1 MDNEFKRKLE
11 AYENGELSDSEL
23 EDFEKELEKL
33 ESYQEFLEENSTQGM
48 KDSIVNETKQ
58 QKILRRSKW
67 KARLQTAFSALG
79 IILIFTI
86 ISSFLTAGYYSWGTP
101 SRADVLRNVIDQT
114 LTVTN
119 PYGYLGGTSTNAN
132 PFFGLEAVRDL
143 NKTVG
148 NETVKVGELKAK
160 FLFSMMSFPEQ
171 EYFGNVQGNTPTFS
185 YPGVGDRNVSDWK
198 RLEQL
203 PEGTVVSAYLSF
215 DELID
220 TEKVFQ
226 LFEGRDMDLIWL
238 AVDTG
243 LKEKDEGVILDP
255 IGFPSSP
262 IWHDDDMILDS
273 REEEKGL
280 FGSKII
286 SEGHSSPEYT
296 VGDQDVLHEQ
306 FLKTLT
312 FLKDHERKA
321 NKLYFGKL
329 DISKR
334 IKYLESHGFQHY
346 GVVLTGPTK
355 EVLKLQEE
363 TWVSEL
369 VVDEVSFWNW
379 R

>member
-1 MDNEFKRKLE
+1 MSNEFKRKLE

-23 EDFEKELEKL
+23 EEFEKELEKL
-33 ESYQEFLEENSTQGM
+33 EKYQEFLEENKPGEEKFNS
-48 KDSIVNETKQ
+48 NEKKQ

-67 KARLQTAFSALG
+67 KARRQTAFFALG
-79 IILIFTI
+79 MLLILTI
-86 ISSFLTAGYYSWGTP
+86 VSSFLTSVYYSWGKP
-101 SRADVLRNVIDQT
+101 DRVDVLRNVIDHT

-119 PYGYLGGTSTNAN
+119 PYGYTGGTSTNAK

-143 NKTVG
+143 NKRVG
-148 NETVKVGELKAK
+148 NEMVKVGEMNVK

-171 EYFGNVQGNTPTFS
+171 KYFGNVPQNTPAFS
-185 YPGVGDRNVSDWK
+185 YPRVGERNESDWK

-215 DELID
+215 TELLE

-226 LFEGRDMDLIWL
+226 LFEGRDMDLIWF

-243 LKEKDEGVILDP
+243 LEEKDEGIIFEP
-255 IGFPSSP
+255 IGFPNCP

-296 VGDQDVLHEQ
+296 KVIKR
-306 FLKTLT
+306 FS
-312 FLKDHERKA
+312 
-321 NKLYFGKL
+321 
-329 DISKR
+329 ISN
-334 IKYLESHGFQHY
+334 F
-346 GVVLTGPTK
+346 
-355 EVLKLQEE
+355 
-363 TWVSEL
+363 
-369 VVDEVSFWNW
+369 
-379 R
+379 